1 MLQSFQ
7 LPAIYPK
14 DENMYQQENLYMHI
28 YSSFTQI
35 ILKAKSTPNASNG
48 E

>member
-1 MLQSFQ
+1 
-7 LPAIYPK
+7 
-14 DENMYQQENLYMHI
+14 LYMHI

-48 E
+48 EWVNELLYTHSWNVIPQEKGSN